1 MIATKVFLPETLA
14 MDMEN
19 GLIRANEPF
28 SVRFLIYESMRAM
41 VIRLRHWHSERVC
54 EMSDEVIDA

>member
-1 MIATKVFLPETLA
+1 